1 MADKKESALGAVT
14 DFAQARVLDAS
25 GASKNISKADMA
37 SVLAGELD
45 NISWRSLSD
54 VSPNM
59 SIIVSTFEESFKN
72 GSTYTLLSLQ
82 TNLASEAGLIIFKRT
97 NTATSIGLLF
107 SIEIGLSYVKRDG
120 NGVWLYKSLMSK

>member
-1 MADKKESALGAVT
+1 MPTQTLLLRDSFTLYRT
-14 DFAQARVLDAS
+14 
-25 GASKNISKADMA
+25 
-37 SVLAGELD
+37 LAEELD

>member
-1 MADKKESALGAVT
+1 
-14 DFAQARVLDAS
+14 
-25 GASKNISKADMA
+25 
-37 SVLAGELD
+37 
-45 NISWRSLSD
+45 
-54 VSPNM
+54 M

-97 NTATSIGLLF
+97 NTTTSIGLLF
-107 SIEIGLSYVKRDG
+107 SNEIGLSYVKRDG